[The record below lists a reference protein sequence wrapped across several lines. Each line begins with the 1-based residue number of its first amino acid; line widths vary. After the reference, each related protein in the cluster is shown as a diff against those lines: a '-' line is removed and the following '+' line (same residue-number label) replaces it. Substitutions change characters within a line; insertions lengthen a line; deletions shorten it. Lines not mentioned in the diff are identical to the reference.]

1 MKIGFAGASHLKRY
15 TGTRSTHENSI
26 SRNVTSQRVSG
37 GEGVQHMEI
46 AFSRSVVSQKGNGDG
61 GQHVKILFPLLLK
74 IHTTEGRAAKTTT
87 LKISNTANKYL
98 LSLKSLPPAIHNNLR
113 FNFD

>member
-1 MKIGFAGASHLKRY
+1 MAQHMKIGFAGASHLKRY

-46 AFSRSVVSQKGNGDG
+46 AFSRSVVSQKGNGG
-61 GQHVKILFPLLLK
+61 GSTRQNIISITSHNTHNGGEGGEDYNLK
-74 IHTTEGRAAKTTT
+74 NLKYCKQIPIVTQIITT
-87 LKISNTANKYL
+87 SH
-98 LSLKSLPPAIHNNLR
+98 SQ
-113 FNFD
+113 